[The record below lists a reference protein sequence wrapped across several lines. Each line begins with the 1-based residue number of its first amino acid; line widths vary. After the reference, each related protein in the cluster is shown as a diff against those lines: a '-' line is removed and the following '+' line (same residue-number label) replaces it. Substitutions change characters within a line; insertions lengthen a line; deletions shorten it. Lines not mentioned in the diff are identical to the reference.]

1 MKKNKQKNTVEV
13 GSKGFI
19 KKLDLKESGLLKKK
33 RGQWFQS
40 TSGER
45 GLKPVLKGFSNF
57 IHKATGNTNQP
68 VKVGGER
75 TLGVMTPV

>member
-1 MKKNKQKNTVEV
+1 MVEV

-19 KKLDLKESGLLKKK
+19 KKLDLKESGLLKK

-68 VKVGGER
+68 VKVGGENAWSR
-75 TLGVMTPV
+75 DTRVTTTKRRCGG